1 MYLNKYGHTRTIL
14 LATFLVGAYAKKTT
28 RNFPYVLEANLPSAI
43 FVPGDRDAAKRL
55 K

>member
-1 MYLNKYGHTRTIL
+1 MDIL
-14 LATFLVGAYAKKTT
+14 VRYFLLHFLLELMQNAKKTT
-28 RNFPYVLEANLPSAI
+28 NFPYVLQANLPSAI